1 MPQPKKIDQKS
12 IAKTL
17 FLDGEYTHEEIAE
30 KVGVSRTTITRWAN
44 ADNWNELKAS
54 LSVTPAQ
61 LIAQWQNQIAEI
73 NTAIASREQG
83 KRYANPAEADA
94 MHKLASS
101 IRKLQ
106 EDIGVSEVI
115 SVSMRFLT
123 WLRPVDKELAMRF
136 NALLDA
142 FIKDIATQKK

>member
-1 MPQPKKIDQKS
+1 MAQQKKIDQRS

-17 FLDGEYTHEEIAE
+17 YLDGDYTHEEIAE
-30 KVGVSRTTITRWAN
+30 KVGVARQTITKWVKAE
-44 ADNWNELKAS
+44 NWQELKAS
-54 LSVTPAQ
+54 LSITPAQ
-61 LIAQWQNQIAEI
+61 LISQMQQQIAEI
-73 NTAIASREQG
+73 NASIASREQG
-83 KRYANPAEADA
+83 KRYATPAEADA

-106 EDIGVSEVI
+106 DDLGVSDVI

-123 WLRPVDKELAMRF
+123 WLRPIDKDLAFKF

-142 FIKDIATQKK
+142 FIKDIASQK